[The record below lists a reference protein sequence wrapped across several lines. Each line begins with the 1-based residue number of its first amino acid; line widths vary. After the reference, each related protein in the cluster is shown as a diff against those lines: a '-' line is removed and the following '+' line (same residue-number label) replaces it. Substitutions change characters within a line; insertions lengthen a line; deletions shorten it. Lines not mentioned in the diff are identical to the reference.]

1 MMGKA
6 EGEKP
11 KVELK
16 QPSDSLVG
24 EKVEVRLMDG
34 GHLQGKLKEVGGS
47 EVVLEGRDGD
57 LIVFKHAVAYI
68 IPLKSSIH
76 KLMEEEP

>member
-1 MMGKA
+1 MAGKA

-11 KVELK
+11 L
-16 QPSDSLVG
+16 DRLVG

-57 LIVFKHAVAYI
+57 LIIFKHAVAYI

>member
-24 EKVEVRLMDG
+24 EEVEVRLMDG
-34 GHLQGKLKEVGGS
+34 GRLQGRLKEAS
-47 EVVLEGRDGD
+47 NHEVVLEGKDGE
-57 LIVFKHAVAYI
+57 IVVFKHAVAYI
-68 IPLKSSIH
+68 IPSKSSIC
-76 KLMEEEP
+76 KLMGEEM